1 MIDFPDLYELHT
13 SRELAVLV
21 AYLDEIVDA
30 VDARDRDAIGPLLA
44 DPLATHLPREVRE
57 ELAMFAAQRGGF
69 RAPIRFLRFRF
80 RMQQV
85 AASEEPFDG
94 PQLELALGQGA
105 GWRARYVDDA
115 ADDELTS

>member
-1 MIDFPDLYELHT
+1 MPEPRDPNR
-13 SRELAVLV
+13 SRELAVLM

-30 VDARDRDAIGPLLA
+30 VDSRDRDAIRPLLD

-80 RMQQV
+80 RMQQL
-85 AASEEPFDG
+85 AAAEEPFED
-94 PQLELALGQGA
+94 PQLELELGRGA

-115 ADDELTS
+115 ADEELVT